1 MNLVVSR
8 TVWMLY
14 RSHKSIGCGYNMYVV
29 PVPVLAPGYFYK
41 EGYTRHH
48 EVIDG
53 FHVSAGKSTT
63 SPFES

>member
-1 MNLVVSR
+1 
-8 TVWMLY
+8 
-14 RSHKSIGCGYNMYVV
+14 MYVV